1 MIDRIQLIE
10 KTSND
15 RVLSLEF
22 VLPVVENAD
31 LLVGEAVEGGGDVV
45 VVLAHLRQGSAGV
58 FAGEHGVGA
67 AGAVKGFSGG
77 DVVDAALHRHVD
89 RLRWVRAV
97 VLAQL
102 LGCQLHC
109 LSQRVSFNTVDLT

>member
-67 AGAVKGFSGG
+67 AGAVEGFSGG
-77 DVVDAALHRHVD
+77 NVVDSAFHRHVD
-89 RLRWVRAV
+89 RLRWVSAV

-109 LSQRVSFNTVDLT
+109 ISQRR